1 MEDGR
6 NLANWMM
13 NRKGSMGTFVVSR
26 VLVRSLIP
34 LLLPAIF
41 ASLVVSCFWFL
52 VPALRL

>member
-26 VLVRSLIP
+26 VLVTALIP

-41 ASLVVSCFWFL
+41 ASLMWFL